1 MRITIDQPSLLKPEY
16 QGTKPTAVVRGGLE
30 LPLEILHPDYGAALI
45 SDLTYKLPKSDF
57 GPDEDA
63 GEIHGYVLDPAR
75 RLLIVPRTIA
85 GVAPYSTELTIQ
97 DCRCAGR
104 VLHSASISTPVIL
117 RNEKQH
123 SFVDPMWERMKLDR
137 SVYGV
142 AGPGTGKTVMAIE
155 LLRRYGRSAAVVVHK
170 DFLMTQWRERFKQ
183 FWPGASVG
191 WCQQDHCDTGETHDI
206 VLCMVQSMS
215 RRDYPRDFW
224 NSFGVVVFDEAHRMG
239 SEHWNPV
246 IYKFSP
252 MVFLMLSATPSRKD
266 GLHDLQFLQTAKP
279 TVVISTP
286 DLIPRIETRRT
297 GIKVSDK
304 KYRWNGRP
312 NWSRLITA
320 LTDSQQRNDLIVKD
334 IVKAA
339 QSGRKVLVISE
350 RLNQLAYLE
359 TAFRGV
365 CPTISCSQYI
375 GGKKRAELDAAAR
388 AQVIF
393 TTYQLTNEGLDI
405 PELSV
410 LIVASPRSDLIQA
423 VGRILRMMEEK
434 QERAVPAIVVDYQD
448 DVPELHG
455 VGKKRRRVFDEQGFD
470 VRPLRG

>member
-1 MRITIDQPSLLKPEY
+1 MRFTLEAVRLLKPEY
-16 QGTKPTAVVRGGLE
+16 QGTKPVAVVRGGLE
-30 LPLEILHPDYGAALI
+30 LPLEVLNSQYGHQLMD
-45 SDLTYKLPKSDF
+45 DLTYRLPKSDF
-57 GPDEDA
+57 GPDEDPA
-63 GEIHGYVLDPAR
+63 EIHGYVLDSAR
-75 RLLIVPRTIA
+75 RVLIIPRTLA
-85 GVAPYSTELTIQ
+85 GVEPFSTELTI
-97 DCRCAGR
+97 DDKRCPGR
-104 VLHSASISTPVIL
+104 WLHSASISNPVLL
-117 RNEKQH
+117 RSDKQRA
-123 SFVDPMWERMKLDR
+123 FVEPMWERMKQSR

-170 DFLMTQWRERFKQ
+170 DFLMTQWRERFAQ
-183 FWPGASVG
+183 FWPNASVG
-191 WCQQDHCDTGETHDI
+191 YCQQDHCDTGNTHDI

-215 RRDYPRDFW
+215 RRNYPDEFW
-224 NSFGVVVFDEAHRMG
+224 SSFGVVVFDEAHRMG

-246 IYKFSP
+246 IYRFAP
-252 MVFLMLSATPSRKD
+252 AVFLMLSATPQRKD
-266 GLHDLQFLQTAKP
+266 GLHDLQFRQTAKP

-297 GIKVSDK
+297 GIVIPEK

-320 LTDSQQRNDLIVKD
+320 LADSQQRNDLIVKD

-365 CPTISCSQYI
+365 CPTVSCSQYI
-375 GGKKRAELDAAAR
+375 GGKKRAELDAASR

-410 LIVASPRSDLIQA
+410 LIVASPRSDLVQA

-434 QERAVPAIVVDYQD
+434 QEREVPAIVVDYQD
-448 DVPELHG
+448 NVPELHG
-455 VGKKRRRVFDEQGFD
+455 VGKKRRRVFDDQGFD